1 MPKRSFHLI
10 ASVAATVA
18 TLVASAPSTTAR
30 AQSTAAPAAE
40 AAPAAAPAPASGG
53 GSGKLY
59 RWVDKDKTV
68 HYSDRPQP
76 GADAL
81 EAKPAQTY
89 SAPARAPSAS
99 AAPRSA
105 GREAIGPATQR
116 ASCGITSPSPDQVFP
131 NVQSVM
137 ISYRGPN
144 DGTAQ
149 LQLGGTSSQVM
160 TAPAGQAFTIA
171 PIARGTYTATVT
183 ITGESGAELCRTQ
196 TVTFHVRQPSL
207 LAPVRQQ
214 MNRRAN

>member
-10 ASVAATVA
+10 VVPALAASAAA
-18 TLVASAPSTTAR
+18 LVALAPPSTAH
-30 AQSTAAPAAE
+30 AQSTEAPAAE
-40 AAPAAAPAPASGG
+40 AAPAAAPAPSGG
-53 GSGKLY
+53 GGKLY

-81 EAKPAQTY
+81 DVKPAQTY
-89 SAPARAPSAS
+89 SSPPPAASGGARAGT
-99 AAPRSA
+99 
-105 GREAIGPATQR
+105 GREAKGATTPR
-116 ASCGITSPSPDQVFP
+116 ASCGITSPTQDQVFP

-137 ISYRGPN
+137 ISYRGPS

-149 LQLGGTSSQVM
+149 LQLGGTSSASM
-160 TAPAGQAFTIA
+160 SMPAGQSFTIA

-183 ITGESGAELCRTQ
+183 ITGEAGGELCRTQ

-207 LAPVRQQ
+207 LSPVRQQ

>member
-10 ASVAATVA
+10 VVPALAASAAA
-18 TLVASAPSTTAR
+18 LVALAPPSTAH
-30 AQSTAAPAAE
+30 AQSTEAPAAE
-40 AAPAAAPAPASGG
+40 AAPAAAPAPSGG
-53 GSGKLY
+53 GGKLY

-89 SAPARAPSAS
+89 SAPAPAPSAS

-149 LQLGGTSSQVM
+149 LQLGGTSSQVL
-160 TAPAGQAFTIA
+160 TAPAGQSFTIA